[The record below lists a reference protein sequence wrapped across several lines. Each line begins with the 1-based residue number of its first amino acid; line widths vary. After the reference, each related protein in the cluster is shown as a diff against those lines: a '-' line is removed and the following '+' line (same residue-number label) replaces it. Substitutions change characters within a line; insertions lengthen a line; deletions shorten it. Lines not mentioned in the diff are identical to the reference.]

1 MTTLSVTQEKDR
13 WRELKKEKK
22 KKKKE
27 VARMSKNQLRLERK
41 LRHKATDAEYC
52 AHLFRARC
60 VNGYVNLLVSESGRN
75 QHWQAST
82 MQPNWR

>member
-1 MTTLSVTQEKDR
+1 MVRVKKNKKKLEQER
-13 WRELKKEKK
+13 ARINQGWRE
-22 KKKKE
+22 
-27 VARMSKNQLRLERK
+27 K

-60 VNGYVNLLVSESGRN
+60 VNGYVNLLVSQSGRN